1 MAAAIELVAAGGA
14 VCARITPGTEAA
26 MASVARPIKAD
37 IVARMVVG
45 SSDRHDTLPPGG
57 LLLPESKSPA
67 PMSVLKLAGP
77 GLVVAA
83 TGIGSGDVV
92 SATVGGAK
100 YGVALLWAIALGA
113 FFKFVLSEGIARW
126 QLATGKT
133 VLEGWAEYL
142 PSWVKIYFAV
152 YLLLWTVAV
161 SAALTNAT
169 GLGLANLTGGAVPQ
183 QWGAVLHTLI
193 GFAFV
198 WFGGYGKFEKLMK
211 VLVGVMGFSILV
223 CAALTM
229 TNPGPALRGLIVP
242 TIPAGSGSYVLSLIG
257 GIGGS
262 ITMLSYNYWMREE
275 KMQGAKYLSYVRG
288 DVGVAYVFTA
298 IFGLSIMLIANRA
311 FYLPGVTITD
321 AQAVPKMAE
330 MLGSFL
336 GAFGEYA
343 YSVGFWAA
351 VFASLLGVWQS
362 VPYLYGDLYG
372 IFKGL
377 PPDQREASTKV
388 TSTPYRLALL
398 FITLVPIPL
407 AFTGRPLFI
416 IVTYTVVGS
425 LFVPFLA
432 ATLLYLNNRVAWSEP
447 VPRNSWVTN
456 LLLVAILALFV
467 VVGAQEAIGALR

>member
-1 MAAAIELVAAGGA
+1 MAMP
-14 VCARITPGTEAA
+14 RF
-26 MASVARPIKAD
+26 SF
-37 IVARMVVG
+37 
-45 SSDRHDTLPPGG
+45 
-57 LLLPESKSPA
+57 
-67 PMSVLKLAGP
+67 LKLAGP

-100 YGVALLWAIALGA
+100 YGVVLLWAIAVGA

-126 QLATGKT
+126 QLATGTT
-133 VLEGWAEYL
+133 VVEGWAEHL
-142 PSWVKIYFAV
+142 PGWVKGYFGIYLV
-152 YLLLWTVAV
+152 LWTVAV

-183 QWGAVLHTLI
+183 AWGAVLHSLV

-198 WFGGYGKFEKLMK
+198 WFGGYDRFEKLMK
-211 VLVGVMGFSILV
+211 TLVGVMGFSILV

-229 TNPGPALRGLIVP
+229 TEPGTAVQGLLVP
-242 TIPAGSGSYVLSLIG
+242 TIPVGSGAYVLSLIG

-275 KMQGAKYLSYVRG
+275 GMKGAGYLGYVRG
-288 DVGVAYVFTA
+288 DVAVAYVFTA
-298 IFGLSIMLIANRA
+298 LFGLSIMLIANRA
-311 FYLPGVTITD
+311 FFLPGVTITD

-330 MLGSFL
+330 MLGTIL
-336 GAFGEYA
+336 GAFGVYA

-362 VPYLYGDLYG
+362 VPYLYADLFG
-372 IFKGL
+372 ILKGL
-377 PPDQREASTKV
+377 APEARREVTQV
-388 TSTPYRLALL
+388 TSVPYRIGLL
-398 FITLVPIPL
+398 FITLVPIPF
-407 AFTGRPLFI
+407 AFTGRPLMV

-432 ATLLYLNNRVAWSEP
+432 ATLLYLNNKVAWTEP
-447 VPRNSWVTN
+447 VPRNHWTTN
-456 LLLVAILALFV
+456 VLLVAILALFV
-467 VVGAQEAIGALR
+467 AVGVQEAMGALR